1 MSPSNHQPFAPSDL
15 PIGPDGR
22 IYHLQVKPEEVAPNI
37 LIVGDPGR
45 ARFIAEK
52 YFSEIEAA
60 SDHRG
65 LVTIT
70 GAAKIPDRDG
80 STRPSLRVSV
90 VTSGMGTPS
99 FEIVANELV
108 TLNEIDF
115 ETRTCK
121 DSYPRIHIIRVG
133 TSGGLQ
139 AQTELGTPIITT
151 YGIGLDNAGSFY
163 EVPYADEACQR
174 LELETAALIRE
185 NMPRE
190 SRFFGRIQPYAARAT
205 PEMVAALQGASEQLG
220 VQTQPGLTVSA
231 PGFSAAQGR
240 DINRVRP
247 SVLDLDLLFSEYDP
261 GVAGQRVENMEMEA
275 SFLLHYMGGLGHWA
289 GAICTAIANR
299 RQNTIDVNYQES
311 IANATQVA
319 LLALATA
326 RSQDPLE

>member
-1 MSPSNHQPFAPSDL
+1 MSPSEQQPFAPSDL

-52 YFSEIEAA
+52 YFDEIEAT

-70 GAAKIPDRDG
+70 GSAKIPKNEQ
-80 STRPSLRVSV
+80 SKLTSLRTSV

-99 FEIVANELV
+99 FEIVANEIV
-108 TLNEIDF
+108 TLHEIDF
-115 ETRTCK
+115 ATRTCK
-121 DSYPRIHIIRVG
+121 EKFPRIHIIRVG

-151 YGIGLDNAGSFY
+151 YGIGMDNAGCFY
-163 EVPYADEACQR
+163 EAPYPDETCRR
-174 LELETAALIRE
+174 LELESAALIRE
-185 NMPRE
+185 NMPSD
-190 SRFFGRIQPYAARAT
+190 SRFYGRIQPYVSRAN
-205 PEMVAALQGASEQLG
+205 PAMVEALKQASSQLG
-220 VQTQPGLTVSA
+220 VPTKPGLTVSA

-240 DINRVRP
+240 DINRVKP
-247 SVLDLDLLFSEYDP
+247 SVMDLDLLFSEFNP
-261 GVAGQRVENMEMEA
+261 GVEGQLVENMEMEA
-275 SFLLHYMGGLGHWA
+275 SFLLHYMNGLGHWA
-289 GAICTAIANR
+289 GAICVAIANR

-319 LLALATA
+319 LLALALA
-326 RSQDPLE
+326 RSENSAA